1 MARADTRT
9 WTTPQPAL
17 PEAALPKPSPAPRAK
32 PRVSFAR
39 SITTQAYG
47 AVKRAA
53 RAADAYSKFHDRVS
67 FDDRRMQSDLLI
79 TVLAGYKQDLW
90 PLVMPRLKTAVA
102 TVGGADVCFVS
113 PGKRDQALAELCKSE
128 GWSYL
133 STATNDVSLAQNVC
147 LKLHD
152 RAQWIVKL
160 DEDMFLL
167 PRTIIDIVDEYKRIK
182 AEGRVDPGFVAPM
195 IPLNGF
201 CYRPLLRSLGLL
213 AEYESRFGT
222 AQLGTSGLPIHTDPL
237 AARWIWEKTTP
248 LEDLPER
255 LSTMPSE
262 DLLSPI
268 QFSIGIIVF
277 ERAFWEQFSYFNVS
291 RRKLLAGM
299 NTLGGDESHICASA
313 MIHSRPIVVT
323 SKTAAGHFSF
333 GGQYAGMIDLMR
345 AKPAL
350 FA

>member
-1 MARADTRT
+1 MSL
-9 WTTPQPAL
+9 Q
-17 PEAALPKPSPAPRAK
+17 
-32 PRVSFAR
+32 R

-53 RAADAYSKFHDRVS
+53 RAADSYSKFHDRVT
-67 FDDRRMQSDLLI
+67 FDDRGTQSAVLI

-90 PLVMPRLKTAVA
+90 PLVMPRLKAA
-102 TVGGADVCFVS
+102 IAAVGGADVCFVS
-113 PGKRDQALAELCKSE
+113 PGKRDEALAALCKTE

-133 STATNDVSLAQNVC
+133 ATSTNDVSLAQNVC
-147 LKLHD
+147 FKLHD

-167 PRTIIDIVDEYKRIK
+167 PHTILDLVREYKRIK

-201 CYRPLLRSLGLL
+201 CYRPMLRTLGLL
-213 AEYESRFGT
+213 EEYESRFGT
-222 AQLGTSGLPIHTDPL
+222 AQLGTSGLPIHTDPIV
-237 AARWIWEKTTP
+237 ARWIWEKTAP
-248 LEDLPER
+248 LEDLAER
-255 LSTMPSE
+255 LGAMPTE

-277 ERAFWEQFSYFNVS
+277 ERAFWEKFSYFSVS

-323 SKTAAGHFSF
+323 SKTVAGHFSF

-345 AKPAL
+345 SKPDL
-350 FA
+350 FG